1 MFFNEFLQYQMSE
14 DFNLE
19 SNNSELVQDLV
30 ARLVNGRRYALTMD
44 TPFILNELRCMQKF
58 LCTAQYSLCASI
70 LITPILLFYDFYL

>member
-19 SNNSELVQDLV
+19 LNNSELVQDLV

-44 TPFILNELRCMQKF
+44 TPFILNELR
-58 LCTAQYSLCASI
+58 
-70 LITPILLFYDFYL
+70 